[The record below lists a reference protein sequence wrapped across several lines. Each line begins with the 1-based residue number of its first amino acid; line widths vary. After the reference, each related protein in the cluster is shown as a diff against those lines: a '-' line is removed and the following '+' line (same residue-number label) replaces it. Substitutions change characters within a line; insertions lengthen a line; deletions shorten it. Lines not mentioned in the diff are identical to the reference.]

1 MSEDLDRAAESVGDD
16 RRAFLK
22 KMVVGSAFAVPVVSS
37 FSMAGVQAAFAQT
50 PPLSPGRSGTGGTTS
65 ETGATTTT
73 TEGNTTTTTTE
84 GNTTTT
90 TQGNT
95 TTTTQGNTTISI
107 PSL

>member
-22 KMVVGSAFAVPVVSS
+22 KMVVGSAFAVPIVSS

-50 PPLSPGRSGTGGTTS
+50 PPLSPGRPGTGGTTPETGETTP

-73 TEGNTTTTTTE
+73 TEGNTTTTTT
-84 GNTTTT
+84 
-90 TQGNT
+90 QGNT
-95 TTTTQGNTTISI
+95 TTTTQGNTSISI